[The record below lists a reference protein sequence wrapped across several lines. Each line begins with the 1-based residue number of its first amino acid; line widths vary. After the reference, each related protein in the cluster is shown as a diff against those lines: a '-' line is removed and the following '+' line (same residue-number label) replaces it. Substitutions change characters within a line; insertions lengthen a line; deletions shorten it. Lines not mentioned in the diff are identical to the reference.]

1 MHFVKKKIKEK
12 RKDFVKKLKSG
23 KILRVPGAYNPLTA
37 KLIEEIGYDAVYVSG
52 GVMSNDLGYP
62 DIGLTTLEDVSNR
75 SKQIARVTNLP
86 TIVDIDTGFKSCK
99 KTIKTF
105 EKVGVT
111 AVHLEDQIEQK
122 RCGHLDNKELISIKK
137 MVKKINECVKSR
149 KDKNFKI
156 IARSDAK
163 NVEGLDKMI
172 DRCKAYIDAGA
183 EIIFPEALHDEKEF
197 EIVRKS
203 LNCYL
208 LANMTEF
215 GKTKLLNYKQLE
227 NLGYNIVIYPVT
239 TQRLAMKNVE
249 DGLRAIF
256 ADGHQN
262 NVIDKMQTRKRLYD
276 LVEYEKYNSL
286 DEKIYNFSTEGHE

>member
-1 MHFVKKKIKEK
+1 MHFIEKKAEQK
-12 RKDFVKKLKSG
+12 RIDFDNKLKSK
-23 KILRVPGAYNPLTA
+23 KILRIPGAYNPLTA
-37 KLIEEIGYDAVYVSG
+37 KLIEEIGYDGVYVSG

-62 DIGLTTLEDVSNR
+62 DIGLTTLNDVSKR
-75 SKQIARVTNLP
+75 SVQIARVTNLP

-99 KTIKTF
+99 ETIETF
-105 EKVGVT
+105 ESCGIT
-111 AVHLEDQIEQK
+111 SVHIEDQIERK
-122 RCGHLDNKELISIKK
+122 RCGHLDNKELISSEQMIKK
-137 MVKKINECVKSR
+137 IKECVSSK

-172 DRCKAYIDAGA
+172 DRCKSYIDAGA
-183 EIIFPEALHDEKEF
+183 EIVFPEALKDESEF
-197 EIVRKS
+197 EKVRKS
-203 LNCYL
+203 LDCYL

-215 GKTKLLNYKQLE
+215 GKSKLLNFKELE

-256 ADGHQN
+256 NDGHQN
-262 NVIDKMQTRKRLYD
+262 NIIDRMQTRKRLYE

>member
-1 MHFVKKKIKEK
+1 MHFIEKKAEQK
-12 RKDFVKKLKSG
+12 RIDFDNKLKSK
-23 KILRVPGAYNPLTA
+23 KILRIPGAYNPLTA
-37 KLIEEIGYDAVYVSG
+37 KLIEEIGYDGVYVSG

-62 DIGLTTLEDVSNR
+62 DIGLTTLNDVSKR
-75 SKQIARVTNLP
+75 SEQIARVTNLP
-86 TIVDIDTGFKSCK
+86 TVVDIDTGFKSCK
-99 KTIKTF
+99 ETIETF
-105 EKVGVT
+105 ESYGIT
-111 AVHLEDQIEQK
+111 SVHIEDQIERK
-122 RCGHLDNKELISIKK
+122 RCGHLDNKELISSEQMIKK
-137 MVKKINECVKSR
+137 IKECVSSK

-172 DRCKAYIDAGA
+172 DRCKSYIDAGA
-183 EIIFPEALHDEKEF
+183 EIVFPEALKDESEF
-197 EIVRKS
+197 EKVRKS
-203 LNCYL
+203 LDCYL

-215 GKTKLLNYKQLE
+215 GKSKLLNFKELE

-239 TQRLAMKNVE
+239 TQRLAMKSVE

-256 ADGHQN
+256 DDGHQN
-262 NVIDKMQTRKRLYD
+262 NLIDRMQTRKRLYE